1 MMDFEVTAPQG
12 AFYGKVFVFPARVYY
27 EDTDAGGVVY
37 YANYLKYA
45 ERARTEFIRAL
56 GCEDQQEA
64 LERDGKCGFMVR
76 GLNIEYKAPA
86 VLDDLLTV
94 TCELTEMKGAGAEM
108 KQEIYR
114 GETLL
119 AKIEIKLAYVSLLKK
134 RPVRIPEEMIRKIEA
149 LS

>member
-1 MMDFEVTAPQG
+1 MEYQIKAPEG
-12 AFYGKVFVFPARVYY
+12 KFYGKVFVFPARVYY

-45 ERARTEFIRAL
+45 ERARTEFIRMLGVNQQDAL
-56 GCEDQQEA
+56 DSED
-64 LERDGKCGFMVR
+64 KCGFMVR

-86 VLDDLLTV
+86 VLDDLLSI
-94 TCELTEMKGAGAEM
+94 TCELTGVKGAGAEM

-114 GETLL
+114 GEVLL

-134 RPVRIPEEMIRKIEA
+134 RPVRIPADLLK
-149 LS
+149 

>member
-1 MMDFEVTAPQG
+1 MEYQVKAPEG
-12 AFYGKVFVFPARVYY
+12 KFYGKVFVFPARVYY

-56 GCEDQQEA
+56 GVSQQEA
-64 LERDGKCGFMVR
+64 LESDDKCGFMVR
-76 GLNIEYKAPA
+76 SLNIEYKAPA
-86 VLDDLLTV
+86 FLDDLLSV
-94 TCELTEMKGAGAEM
+94 TCELTGVKGASAEM

-114 GETLL
+114 GEVLL

-134 RPVRIPEEMIRKIEA
+134 RPVRIPADLLK
-149 LS
+149 